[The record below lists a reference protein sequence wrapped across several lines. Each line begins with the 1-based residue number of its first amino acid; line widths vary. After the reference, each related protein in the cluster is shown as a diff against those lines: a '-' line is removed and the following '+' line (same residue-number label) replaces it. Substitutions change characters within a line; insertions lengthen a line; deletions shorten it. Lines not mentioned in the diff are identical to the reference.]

1 MEVETALAVTDSL
14 VFAKTGKHLNTLQT
28 EIFRGAWLGQKYED
42 IAEANYC
49 SDSHVKIIGAT
60 LWEIL
65 SESLAEKITKKNFR
79 AVLERRGR
87 EELNIQNLELKTDE
101 IGSSATA
108 GLELKEGE
116 REPITPIQQDWGEAI
131 DVSVFYGRTSELAT
145 LEKWIVADRCRLVG
159 VLGMGGIGKTAL
171 AVKLA
176 QQIQEQFEY
185 VIWRSLRNAPPLETL
200 LSELVPFLSQQQE
213 TEAKIAKLLQC
224 LRDSRCL
231 VILDNLE
238 AILQAGERAGE
249 YRPGY
254 EQYGELLRLVGETAH
269 QSCLLLTSREKPAE
283 LATFEGIELSVRSL
297 YLSGS
302 EAASLALIRA
312 SGLVGSEEQ
321 QQQLCACYSCNPL
334 ALKIVATS
342 IQELFDGEIGEF
354 LEQDTVVFNGIQKLL
369 DRQFDRLS
377 PLEQAIVYWLAINRE
392 WTNIS
397 ELAAD
402 IVPVVS
408 KSKLLEALESLR
420 WRSLIEKQSGSY
432 TQQPVVME
440 YVTEHLIEQL
450 VEEIKTKSLHLGFS
464 HALIQAQAI
473 NYLRNSQIRLI
484 LQPIVDRLLAI
495 YGTHQKIVRQ
505 ITEILA
511 SLRQESSCQPGYAA
525 GNLLNLLCHLN
536 IDLTGFDFSNL
547 AVWQAY
553 LQETSLPQVDF
564 SYSDLSKSVFAN
576 TFSVMVE
583 LAFSPDGRVLA
594 TGNYDYQVYLWDVA
608 SGNQLLICSG
618 HQDKVWSVAFH
629 PQGHLLASGSDD
641 QTIKLWDS
649 NTGECIR
656 TFTGHTGC
664 VRSLVFAPGGEFLF
678 SGSAD
683 RTIRQWEVNTGQ
695 CVRVLQE
702 HTAGVWSIALSQ
714 DGSLLAS
721 GGDDQ
726 TIRLWSTATGDCFKT
741 LEGHTYYWIG
751 AVAFNREGNLL
762 ASSGLDPTIFLWDV
776 NTGKCIRT
784 LEGHTNAVT
793 GLTFISGQHLVASSS
808 QDKTIRLW
816 NWETGKCDKTLL
828 GHTNTISSLA
838 TNPQET
844 LLASGSSDQ
853 TVRLWSLSRGA
864 CIRTLQGRV
873 NWISSV
879 AFSPDGTQ
887 VVSGS
892 EDRAVRFWAVSTGDC
907 LTLRGHRDVVY
918 SVAFSP
924 DGRLIASG
932 SYDQTVKLWD
942 VSSGQAIETLR
953 GHTAQVSTVQFSPDG
968 RILAS
973 GGSDRNLLLW
983 DVKTAQVLKSL
994 PAHHFVYSLAFSP
1007 DGIKLAVGTFD
1018 TAVRLWDVVTEKCC
1032 QTFNGHTDWAWAV
1045 AIDPDGSIL
1054 ASGSRDRTVR
1064 LWDIPTGKC
1073 LHLLEGHSG
1082 WIFSVAF
1089 SPDGRTLAS
1098 TSSDYTIKL
1107 WDVNTGICLL
1117 TLEEHTGW
1125 VMSVAF
1131 GPQGDILVSG
1141 SWDGKIKLWNLETG
1155 ICQSTWKVERFYE
1168 GMNITEVT
1176 GLTVDQKATLK
1187 ALGAVEDSE
1196 FSALFKTRL
1205 HFD

>member
-1 MEVETALAVTDSL
+1 MPSFHQRSKRKRGVILSPVGWQRLQAAQKQSEIETNGGQPYTLEDL
-14 VFAKTGKHLNTLQT
+14 NELTGLSINTLTKVRRRQT
-28 EIFRGAWLGQKYED
+28 PVDQRTL
-42 IAEANYC
+42 
-49 SDSHVKIIGAT
+49 SDYFSAFHLT
-60 LWEIL
+60 LTPNDY
-65 SESLAEKITKKNFR
+65 AR
-79 AVLERRGR
+79 
-87 EELNIQNLELKTDE
+87 
-101 IGSSATA
+101 ATA
-108 GLELKEGE
+108 ATVVH
-116 REPITPIQQDWGEAI
+116 REQITPIQQDWGEAI
-131 DVSVFYGRTSELAT
+131 DVSVFYGRSSELAT
-145 LEKWIVADRCRLVG
+145 LETWIVADRCRLVG

-176 QQIQEQFEY
+176 EQIQEQFEY

-200 LSELVPFLSQQQE
+200 LRELVPFLSQQQE
-213 TEAKIAKLLQC
+213 TEAKIRKLLQC

-231 VILDNLE
+231 IILDNLE
-238 AILQAGERAGE
+238 AILQAGEQTGQ

-254 EQYGELLRLVGETAH
+254 EEYGELLRLGGETAH

-283 LATFEGIELSVRSL
+283 LATFEGSELSVRSL
-297 YLSGS
+297 SLRGS
-302 EAASLALIRA
+302 ESASLALIQA

-321 QQQLCACYSCNPL
+321 QQELCARYGCNPL

-342 IQELFDGEIGEF
+342 IQELFDGEIGQF
-354 LEQDTVVFNGIQKLL
+354 LGQDTVVFNGIQKLL

-377 PLEQAIVYWLAINRE
+377 PLEQTIMYWLAINRE
-392 WTNIS
+392 WTKIS

-408 KSKLLEALESLR
+408 KPKLLEALESLR

-440 YVTEHLIEQL
+440 YVTERFIEQL
-450 VEEIKTKSLHLGFS
+450 VEEITTKSLHLGRS
-464 HALIQAQAI
+464 HALIKAKAI
-473 NYLRNSQIRLI
+473 NYLRNSQIQLI
-484 LQPIVDRLLAI
+484 LQPIVDQFLAT
-495 YGTHQKIVRQ
+495 YGTSQGVVRQ

-511 SLRQESSCQPGYAA
+511 CLSQESSCQPGYAA

-536 IDLTGFDFSNL
+536 IDLTSFDFSNL

-564 SYSDLSKSVFAN
+564 SYSDLSKSVFAH
-576 TFSVMVE
+576 TFSVMMAV
-583 LAFSPDGRVLA
+583 AFSPDGQVLA

-618 HQDKVWSVAFH
+618 HTDKVWSVAFH

-649 NTGECIR
+649 RTGECIR

-695 CVRVLQE
+695 CIQVLQE
-702 HTAGVWSIALSQ
+702 HTAGVWSIALSD
-714 DGSLLAS
+714 DGGLLAS
-721 GGDDQ
+721 GGDDL
-726 TIRLWSTATGDCFKT
+726 TIRLWSTATGRCLKT
-741 LEGHTYYWIG
+741 LEGHTTWIG

-762 ASSGLDPTIFLWDV
+762 ASSGLDRTIFLWDV

-793 GLTFISGQHLVASSS
+793 GLTFISGQHLLASSS

-816 NWETGKCDKTLL
+816 NWETGQWDQTLL

-864 CIRTLQGRV
+864 CIRTFQGRI

-892 EDRAVRFWAVSTGDC
+892 EDRAVRVWAVSTGDC

-932 SYDQTVKLWD
+932 SADQTVKLWE
-942 VSSGQAIETLR
+942 VGSGQAIETLR

-973 GGSDRNLLLW
+973 GGNEQNLLLW
-983 DVKTAQVLKSL
+983 DVKTAQILKSL
-994 PAHHFVYSLAFSP
+994 PAHHFVNSVAFSP
-1007 DGIKLAVGTFD
+1007 DGTLLAVGAFD
-1018 TAVRLWDVVTEKCC
+1018 SAVRLWNLETEQCC
-1032 QTFNGHTDWAWAV
+1032 QTFSGHTDWAWAV
-1045 AIDPDGSIL
+1045 AISPDGTIL
-1054 ASGSRDRTVR
+1054 ASGSRDRTLR
-1064 LWDIPTGKC
+1064 LWDIFTGKC

-1082 WIFSVAF
+1082 WIWSVAF

-1098 TSSDYTIKL
+1098 ASNDNTIKL
-1107 WDVNTGICLL
+1107 WDVSAGISLL
-1117 TLEEHTGW
+1117 TLEEHENW
-1125 VMSVAF
+1125 VRSIAF
-1131 GPQGDILVSG
+1131 SPQGDILVSG
-1141 SWDGKIKLWNLETG
+1141 SGDGTIKLWNLETG

-1168 GMNITEVT
+1168 GMNITGVI
-1176 GLTVDQKATLK
+1176 GLTEAQKATLK
-1187 ALGAVEDSE
+1187 ALGAVEDSGFIDSSSVRSNE
-1196 FSALFKTRL
+1196 LQER
-1205 HFD
+1205 

>member
-1 MEVETALAVTDSL
+1 MPSFHQRSKRKRGVILSPVGWQRLQAAQKQSEMEANNRHPYTLEDLNEL
-14 VFAKTGKHLNTLQT
+14 TGLSLNTLTKVCQRKSPVDKRT
-28 EIFRGAWLGQKYED
+28 LED
-42 IAEANYC
+42 YFSAFHLTLTPNDYVRATA
-49 SDSHVKIIGAT
+49 AT
-60 LWEIL
+60 L
-65 SESLAEKITKKNFR
+65 
-79 AVLERRGR
+79 VH
-87 EELNIQNLELKTDE
+87 
-101 IGSSATA
+101 
-108 GLELKEGE
+108 

-131 DVSVFYGRTSELAT
+131 DVSVFYGRSSELAT
-145 LEKWIVADRCRLVG
+145 LETWIQVDRCRLVG

-171 AVKLA
+171 SIKLA
-176 QQIQEQFEY
+176 EQIQEQFEY

-200 LSELVPFLSQQQE
+200 LRELVPFLSQQQE
-213 TEAKIAKLLQC
+213 TEAKIKKLLQC

-238 AILQAGERAGE
+238 AILQEGKRAGE

-254 EQYGELLRLVGETAH
+254 EEYGELIRLVGETAH

-283 LATFEGIELSVRSL
+283 LATFEGTELSVRSL
-297 YLSGS
+297 HLSGS
-302 EAASLALIRA
+302 ESASLALIQA
-312 SGLVGSEEQ
+312 SGLMGSEEQ
-321 QQQLCACYSCNPL
+321 QKELCARYGCNPL
-334 ALKIVATS
+334 AIKIVATS

-354 LEQDTVVFNGIQKLL
+354 LAQDTAVFNGIQKLL
-369 DRQFDRLS
+369 ARQFNRLS
-377 PLEQAIVYWLAINRE
+377 PLEQTIMYWLGINRE
-392 WTNIS
+392 WTTIS

-402 IVPVVS
+402 IVPAVS
-408 KSKLLEALESLR
+408 KPKLLEALESLR
-420 WRSLIEKQSGSY
+420 WRSLIEKQAGSY

-440 YVTEHLIEQL
+440 YIIDHLIDRVTRDLAQASS
-450 VEEIKTKSLHLGFS
+450 SLPLFHS
-464 HALIQAQAI
+464 HALIKAQAI
-473 NYLRNSQIRLI
+473 NYLRNSQINLI
-484 LQPIVDRLLAI
+484 LQPIVDQLLGT
-495 YGTHQKIVRQ
+495 YGTPQGVGQQ
-505 ITEILA
+505 ISEILA
-511 SLRQESSCQPGYAA
+511 FLRKEIPRQPGYAA

-553 LQETSLPQVDF
+553 LPETSLPQVDF
-564 SYSDLSKSVFAN
+564 SYSDLSKSVFAH
-576 TFSVMVE
+576 TFSVMME
-583 LAFSPDGRVLA
+583 LAFSPDGQVLA

-649 NTGECIR
+649 RTGECLR

-721 GGDDQ
+721 GGDDL
-726 TIRLWSTATGDCFKT
+726 TIKLWSTATGDCLKT
-741 LEGHTYYWIG
+741 LEGNTDWIG
-751 AVAFNREGNLL
+751 PLAFNREGNLL

-793 GLTFISGQHLVASSS
+793 GLTFISGQHLLASSS

-838 TNPQET
+838 INPQET

-853 TVRLWSLSRGA
+853 TIRLWSLSQGA
-864 CIRTLQGRV
+864 CIRTLQERI

-892 EDRAVRFWAVSTGDC
+892 EDRAVRVWAVSTGDC

-932 SYDQTVKLWD
+932 SADQTVKLWE
-942 VSSGQAIETLR
+942 VRSGQAIETLR

-973 GGSDRNLLLW
+973 GGSDQNLLLW

-994 PAHHFVYSLAFSP
+994 PAHHFVYSVAFSP
-1007 DGIKLAVGTFD
+1007 DGIKLAVGAFD
-1018 TAVRLWDVVTEKCC
+1018 SAVRLWNLETEQYC
-1032 QTFNGHTDWAWAV
+1032 QTFSGHTDWAWAV
-1045 AIDPDGSIL
+1045 DISPDGSIL

-1064 LWDIPTGKC
+1064 LWDIRTGTC
-1073 LHLLEGHSG
+1073 LHLLEGHCG
-1082 WIFSVAF
+1082 WIFSLAF
-1089 SPDGRTLAS
+1089 SRDSRTLAS
-1098 TSSDYTIKL
+1098 ASNDNTIKL
-1107 WDVNTGICLL
+1107 WDVSTGICLL
-1117 TLEEHTGW
+1117 TLEEHKNW
-1125 VMSVAF
+1125 VMSVDF
-1131 GPQGDILVSG
+1131 SPQSDILASG
-1141 SWDGKIKLWNLETG
+1141 SGDGTIKLWNLETG
-1155 ICQSTWKVERFYE
+1155 ICQSTWKLERFYE
-1168 GMNITEVT
+1168 GMKIGGAT
-1176 GLTVDQKATLK
+1176 GLSEAQKATLK
-1187 ALGAVEDSE
+1187 ALGAVDS
-1196 FSALFKTRL
+1196 
-1205 HFD
+1205 